1 MSAKE
6 IQLEVVSAKQKR
18 AVGKMHGSGESALEI
33 QRRLIDERMAMIK
46 R

>member
-6 IQLEVVSAKQKR
+6 IQLEVVSAKQSR
-18 AVGKMHGSGESALEI
+18 AIGKLSGSGESALEI
-33 QRRLIDERMAMIK
+33 QRRLIDERIVLIQ